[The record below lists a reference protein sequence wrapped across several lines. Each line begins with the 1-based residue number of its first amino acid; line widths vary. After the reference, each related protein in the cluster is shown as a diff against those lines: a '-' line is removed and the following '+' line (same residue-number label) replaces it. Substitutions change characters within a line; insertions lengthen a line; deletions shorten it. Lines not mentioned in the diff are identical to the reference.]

1 MVLKDHPTLPPTAVE
16 GWELRPGEFKGFDRA
31 VSVWLFHVQS
41 SLAGYATATMVPA
54 AILAAA
60 VFLWTAAMYMR
71 PGGIAPPAV
80 S

>member
-31 VSVWLFHVQS
+31 VNIWLFHVQS

-54 AILAAA
+54 AILSR
-60 VFLWTAAMYMR
+60 VFKHKLTEKGLAKR
-71 PGGIAPPAV
+71 RAP
-80 S
+80 